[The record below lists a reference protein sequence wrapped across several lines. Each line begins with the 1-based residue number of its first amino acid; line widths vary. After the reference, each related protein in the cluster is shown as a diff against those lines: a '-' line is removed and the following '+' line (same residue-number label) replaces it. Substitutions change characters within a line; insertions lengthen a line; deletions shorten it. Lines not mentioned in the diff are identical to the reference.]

1 MEDEDK
7 TKVELIKELKAL
19 RKARGGGGQ

>member
-19 RKARGGGGQ
+19 RKERGGGQ

>member
-19 RKARGGGGQ
+19 RKAGGGGQ